1 MTAAGCVGVRQFVDQ
16 HQLRFG
22 EEQTVEVHF
31 FEQHATVFGSYQR
44 LLRQAAE
51 QCFGFGPAVGF
62 DDAGNDFHPLAQLG
76 VGRLQHGVGLADT
89 GSGAE
94 ENLEPATAIAGQVC

>member
-1 MTAAGCVGVRQFVDQ
+1 MLDVDRGVHIDAGGEQFLNVLPAFFVTTAGCVGVRQFVDQ
-16 HQLRFG
+16 HQLGFG

-31 FEQHATVFGSYQR
+31 FEQHATVLGAYQR

-62 DDAGNDFHPLAQLG
+62 DDAGNDFHPLA
-76 VGRLQHGVGLADT
+76 
-89 GSGAE
+89 
-94 ENLEPATAIAGQVC
+94 